1 MFLAAAAAVAVL
13 QECAVPGYLLLEVK
27 KIVMLER
34 EQNIKTSVGKRLG
47 VFYSQQPV
55 SQSGWD
61 TRLLHGYPQSLNLP
75 LPITQLG
82 IERQYYRIPFLFR
95 SSRENLGLLMKNNN
109 NNEIK

>member
-55 SQSGWD
+55 SLSGWD
-61 TRLLHGYPQSLNLP
+61 TRLLHGYPQSLNSP
-75 LPITQLG
+75 LPIIHLG
-82 IERQYYRIPFLFR
+82 IEGQWYRISFLYFIH
-95 SSRENLGLLMKNNN
+95 REK
-109 NNEIK
+109 I